1 NDMRL
6 KLMALKQELGN
17 QPLFLQVAFFLLRCV
32 VAPLRETFFLLFS
45 QCGLT
50 LPLCEDFL
58 PHAKAQRRNVN
69 SGKRKAY
76 CGLCGT
82 GHHSAQY
89 AEYRYCALPRS
100 TLRLILLHP

>member
-1 NDMRL
+1 MGKKDGVGDSWIL
-6 KLMALKQELGN
+6 
-17 QPLFLQVAFFLLRCV
+17 LFLSIRRNTRSTAFFLLRCV
-32 VAPLRETFFLLFS
+32 VAPLRETCFLLFS
-45 QCGLT
+45 RCGLA

-58 PHAKAQRRNVN
+58 PHATAQRRNVN

-89 AEYRYCALPRS
+89 AEYRYCALA
-100 TLRLILLHP
+100 TDG